1 MTHTY
6 CMTSSCA
13 LTEACARF
21 EDDAGKH
28 LLSRTY
34 ADFSEELIRK
44 ADGSADCP
52 FFIDKNAAPQTAH

>member
-6 CMTSSCA
+6 CMTSNCA
-13 LTEACARF
+13 LAQACARY
-21 EDDAGKH
+21 EDDAARH

-52 FFIDKNAAPQTAH
+52 FFIPKGDAPPTAH